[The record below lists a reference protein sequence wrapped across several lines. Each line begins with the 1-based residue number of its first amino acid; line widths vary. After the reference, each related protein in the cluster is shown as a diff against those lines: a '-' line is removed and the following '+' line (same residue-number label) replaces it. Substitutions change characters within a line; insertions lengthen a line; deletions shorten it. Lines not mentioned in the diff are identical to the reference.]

1 MGKARAGGTEWGRV
15 KKKLGVAE
23 EGWNWIFSVE
33 VGP

>member
-1 MGKARAGGTEWGRV
+1 MGKTRAGGTEWGRL
-15 KKKLGVAE
+15 KKLGVAE